1 MRLRF
6 AIRDLFWLTFVVALA
21 LFLCTSSALAEDV
34 PRLTFATK
42 RFGGV
47 QIMSIGIDGSNPV
60 QITHESDEATQPRW
74 SPDGSKL
81 AYLFGPRLQGKIK
94 ICDPDGGNAHLLLED
109 GEGPQRSPCWS
120 PDGKQIAFA
129 MQAAATNNYH
139 IFVANADGTNLK
151 NLTSGLRYAACP
163 AWSGDGSKIACSSM
177 RPSGRLGLFLMNSDG
192 TGLVDLADRDMDGW
206 VYPCWSQEGK
216 QIAYGFAEGNEKCQ
230 LRQINIDGTGDAPLV
245 EGPESY
251 TFAAW
256 SPDGRYLAYVSGPVS
271 DAADLSIYDVLTGER
286 RVALPA
292 EVFERPYR
300 DGPPSWV
307 PPRPQAK
314 ER

>member
-6 AIRDLFWLTFVVALA
+6 TIRDLLWLTLVAAMA
-21 LFLCTSSALAEDV
+21 LLVYASSALAEDV

-47 QIMSIGIDGSNPV
+47 QIMSIGIDGSNPL
-60 QITHESDEATQPRW
+60 QITHESEEATQPRW

-81 AYLFGPRLQGKIK
+81 VYLVGPRLQGKIK
-94 ICDPDGGNAHLLLED
+94 VCDADGGNAHLLLD

-120 PDGKQIAFA
+120 PDAKQVAFA
-129 MQAAATNNYH
+129 MQAAATGNYH
-139 IFVANADGTNLK
+139 IFVVNGDGSDLK
-151 NLTSGLRYAACP
+151 NLTSTLRYAACP
-163 AWSGDGSKIACSSM
+163 AWSPDGTKIACSST
-177 RPSGRLGLFLMNSDG
+177 RPSGRLGLFLMNADGSDV
-192 TGLVDLADRDMDGW
+192 VDLAARDMDGW
-206 VYPCWSQEGK
+206 VYPCWSHDGK

-230 LRQINIDGTGDAPLV
+230 LRQINVDGSGDAPLV
-245 EGPESY
+245 EGPESCS
-251 TFAAW
+251 FAAW

-307 PPRPQAK
+307 PVRP
-314 ER
+314 